1 MLPDHAEQFWG
12 GTRDPKQRTHR
23 TFPNRLRTVC
33 WKENNITPNVT
44 LQEFRDI
51 FQVGLVRRVVIP
63 VRNTMNIYDTHRAR
77 LCANL

>member
-1 MLPDHAEQFWG
+1 MLPDHAEQFWAG
-12 GTRDPKQRTHR
+12 LAIPSKG
-23 TFPNRLRTVC
+23 RTVLSPIGF
-33 WKENNITPNVT
+33 EQFVGRRNNITPNVT